1 MKKMMMAVAGLAMAV
16 ALTGCGGGSPKGV
29 AEKFVL
35 AIIQKD
41 PGKAIEFYDDQLQSD
56 GRDFTTWNSA
66 DMKKEKT
73 ALEELGKKINDDKYE
88 CESVFE
94 EVIVPPEDKGY
105 KLVNGKKF
113 TGERAT
119 VMVQFIKGKD
129 KKPDGLKVDL
139 IKLDGKWKVY
149 EYGYMKDKFETSDKK

>member
-1 MKKMMMAVAGLAMAV
+1 MKKEKKMKKMMMAVAGLAMAV

-56 GRDFTTWNSA
+56 GRDFTTWNSE

-73 ALEELGKKINDDKYE
+73 ALEAAIA
-88 CESVFE
+88 
-94 EVIVPPEDKGY
+94 
-105 KLVNGKKF
+105 
-113 TGERAT
+113 AT
-119 VMVQFIKGKD
+119 PSTIAEYQAA
-129 KKPDGLKVDL
+129 VDAL
-139 IKLDGKWKVY
+139 NAAVASTKQNMNANLYGIWFVKWKPCH
-149 EYGYMKDKFETSDKK
+149 M